1 MQPQQRATSSARSD
15 DGPDV
20 LPDMSIS
27 DLLPS
32 CARHF
37 AIEPLTKCEPTRGN
51 AASPAAANAIG
62 ATDVGDGGGGFRKEG
77 KQFFFEK
84 KNQKTF
90 GHWSRASRT
99 VGSNE

>member
-1 MQPQQRATSSARSD
+1 
-15 DGPDV
+15 
-20 LPDMSIS
+20 MSIS

-37 AIEPLTKCEPTRGN
+37 AIEPLTKCEPARGN

-62 ATDVGDGGGGFRKEG
+62 ATDVGEGDGFRKEG

-90 GHWSRASRT
+90 GHWSPASRT
-99 VGSNE
+99 VGSKE